1 MKPKFNRQPRRFNET
16 VSKMVRF
23 SISEIRLKN
32 IQIKKEQQNIRL
44 TWAAI
49 IPFLIV
55 LPVFVFSKMVCT
67 MMIQELLSIFL
78 MLNKYLN

>member
-1 MKPKFNRQPRRFNET
+1 
-16 VSKMVRF
+16 MVKF
-23 SISEIRLKN
+23 SIMKFSEIRLKN

-78 MLNKYLN
+78 MLNT